1 MIGVLLS
8 ILDLRVSSLY
18 ITFHSPPPLA
28 ISHQQSHPHNSSSA
42 APPQS
47 SPMPSCQWFVV
58 HGHRRFVFRDLGRRS
73 WSPEVRVSWSLGR
86 WLSCWRRSSGFL
98 DGRWLYTELAVADG
112 FDLQIEGFYFVV
124 LFLFWLFRS
133 VQITLFG
140 LNYKGDLGVISRE
153 R

>member
-1 MIGVLLS
+1 M
-8 ILDLRVSSLY
+8 
-18 ITFHSPPPLA
+18 
-28 ISHQQSHPHNSSSA
+28 
-42 APPQS
+42 
-47 SPMPSCQWFVV
+47 
-58 HGHRRFVFRDLGRRS
+58 
-73 WSPEVRVSWSLGR
+73 
-86 WLSCWRRSSGFL
+86 

-140 LNYKGDLGVISRE
+140 LNYKGDLEVISRE

>member
-1 MIGVLLS
+1 M
-8 ILDLRVSSLY
+8 
-18 ITFHSPPPLA
+18 
-28 ISHQQSHPHNSSSA
+28 
-42 APPQS
+42 
-47 SPMPSCQWFVV
+47 
-58 HGHRRFVFRDLGRRS
+58 
-73 WSPEVRVSWSLGR
+73 
-86 WLSCWRRSSGFL
+86 